1 MTTLSRRA
9 LLAGTSLLAA
19 APALAGAATQFG
31 VLSIEQSSAG
41 EPLLLVPGLACGAWA
56 LEEITRRLSPRFSI
70 HALTLPGF
78 DGRPPIEAPMIPR
91 ICADIAAY
99 VTERRLE
106 RPLLVGHSLGA
117 FIALKTAAAHPEL
130 FNGIVTLDGYPVFPA
145 LAAATA
151 GERAATAQR
160 LAAQFAVGVGD
171 PVRFRETLRGFLAAR
186 MNDSRQAERFAER
199 AARSDPAATAAYLV
213 EMLSA
218 DLRPE
223 LVRLDAPLL
232 ALAATDS
239 YLAGR
244 GEEEISAFYGDL
256 LAEAPKFSVLLL
268 REARHFVAVD
278 RPDVVA
284 AAIESFAIGL
294 RLGHA

>member
-1 MTTLSRRA
+1 MTSLSRRA

-19 APALAGAATQFG
+19 APALAGAETQFRT
-31 VLSIEQSSAG
+31 LSVEQSGAG
-41 EPLLLVPGLACGAWA
+41 EPLVLIPGLACGAWA
-56 LEEITRRLSPRFSI
+56 LEEIARRLSPRFSI

-99 VTERRLE
+99 VAALK

-117 FIALKTAAAHPEL
+117 FIALKTAAAHPKL
-130 FNGIVTLDGYPVFPA
+130 FGGIVTLDGYPVFPA
-145 LAAATA
+145 LAGATA
-151 GERAATAQR
+151 EERAGTAQR
-160 LAAQFAVGVGD
+160 LAAQFAVGAGD
-171 PVRFRETLRGFLAAR
+171 PARFRETLRGFLAAR

-199 AARSDPAATAAYLV
+199 AARSDPAATAAYV
-213 EMLSA
+213 IEMLSA

-223 LVRLDAPLL
+223 LTRLDAPLL

-244 GEEEISAFYGDL
+244 SEEEISAFYANL
-256 LAEAPKFSVLLL
+256 LAKAPKASVLLL

-284 AAIESFAIGL
+284 AAIDSFAAGL
-294 RLGHA
+294 RLGRA

>member
-1 MTTLSRRA
+1 MTTLSRRT

-19 APALAGAATQFG
+19 APALAGVATQFG
-31 VLSIEQSSAG
+31 VLSLELSGAG
-41 EPLLLVPGLACGAWA
+41 EPLVLIPGLACGAWA
-56 LEEITRRLSPRFSI
+56 LEEIARRLSPRFSI

-78 DGRPPIEAPMIPR
+78 DGRTPIETPMIPR

-99 VTERRLE
+99 VAALK

-117 FIALKTAAAHPEL
+117 FIALKTAAARPEL
-130 FNGIVTLDGYPVFPA
+130 FGGIITLDGYPVFPA
-145 LAAATA
+145 LAGATA
-151 GERAATAQR
+151 EERAATAQR
-160 LAAQFAVGVGD
+160 LAAQFSVGAGD
-171 PVRFRETLRGFLAAR
+171 PVRFRERLRGFLAAR

-199 AARSDPAATAAYLV
+199 AAHSDPAATAAYVV

-223 LVRLDAPLL
+223 LARLDAPLL

-244 GEEEISAFYGDL
+244 SEDEISAFYANL
-256 LAEAPKFSVLLL
+256 LAKAPKASVLLL
-268 REARHFVAVD
+268 REARHFIAVD

-284 AAIESFAIGL
+284 AAIESFAAGL
-294 RLGHA
+294 RLGRA

>member
-31 VLSIEQSSAG
+31 VLSIEQSGAG
-41 EPLLLVPGLACGAWA
+41 EPLVLIPGLACGAWA
-56 LEEITRRLSPRFSI
+56 LEEIALRLSPRFSI

-78 DGRPPIEAPMIPR
+78 DGRAPIEAPMIPR

-99 VTERRLE
+99 VAALK

-117 FIALKTAAAHPEL
+117 FIALKTTAAHPEL
-130 FNGIVTLDGYPVFPA
+130 FGGIVTLDGYPVFPA
-145 LAAATA
+145 LARATA
-151 GERAATAQR
+151 EERAGTAQR
-160 LAAQFAVGVGD
+160 LAAQFSAGAGD

-199 AARSDPAATAAYLV
+199 AARSDPATTAAYVV

-223 LVRLDAPLL
+223 LARLDAPLL

-244 GEEEISAFYGDL
+244 SEEEISAFYANL
-256 LAEAPKFSVLLL
+256 LAKAPKASVLLL

-284 AAIESFAIGL
+284 AAIESFAAGL
-294 RLGHA
+294 RLGRA

>member
-9 LLAGTSLLAA
+9 LLAGTSLLVA

-31 VLSIEQSSAG
+31 VLSIEQSGAG
-41 EPLLLVPGLACGAWA
+41 EPLVLIPGLACGAWA
-56 LEEITRRLSPRFSI
+56 LEEIARRLSPRFSI

-78 DGRPPIEAPMIPR
+78 DGRAPIEAPMIPR

-99 VTERRLE
+99 VAALK

-117 FIALKTAAAHPEL
+117 FIALKTTAAHPEL
-130 FNGIVTLDGYPVFPA
+130 FGGIVTLDGYPVFPA
-145 LAAATA
+145 LAGATA
-151 GERAATAQR
+151 EERAGTAQR
-160 LAAQFAVGVGD
+160 LAAQFSAGAGD

-199 AARSDPAATAAYLV
+199 AARSDPAATAAYVV

-223 LVRLDAPLL
+223 LARLDAPLL

-244 GEEEISAFYGDL
+244 SEEEISAFYANL
-256 LAEAPKFSVLLL
+256 LAKAPKASVLLL

-284 AAIESFAIGL
+284 AAIESFAAGL
-294 RLGHA
+294 RLGRA

>member
-9 LLAGTSLLAA
+9 LLAGTSLLVA

-31 VLSIEQSSAG
+31 VLSIEQSGAG
-41 EPLLLVPGLACGAWA
+41 EPLVLIPGLTCGAWA
-56 LEEITRRLSPRFSI
+56 LEEIARRLSPRFSI

-78 DGRPPIEAPMIPR
+78 DGRAPIEAPMIPR

-99 VTERRLE
+99 VAALK

-117 FIALKTAAAHPEL
+117 FIALKTTAAHPEL
-130 FNGIVTLDGYPVFPA
+130 FGGIVTLDGYPVFPA
-145 LAAATA
+145 LAGATA
-151 GERAATAQR
+151 EERAGTAQR
-160 LAAQFAVGVGD
+160 LAAQFSAGAGD

-199 AARSDPAATAAYLV
+199 AARSDPAATAAYVV

-223 LVRLDAPLL
+223 LARLDAPLL

-244 GEEEISAFYGDL
+244 SEEEISAFYADL
-256 LAEAPKFSVLLL
+256 LAKAPKASVLLL

-284 AAIESFAIGL
+284 AAIESFAAGL
-294 RLGHA
+294 RLGRA

>member
-19 APALAGAATQFG
+19 APALAGVATQFG
-31 VLSIEQSSAG
+31 VLSLELSGAG
-41 EPLLLVPGLACGAWA
+41 EPLVLIPGLACGAWA
-56 LEEITRRLSPRFSI
+56 LEEIARRLSPRFSI

-78 DGRPPIEAPMIPR
+78 DGRTPIETPMIPR

-99 VTERRLE
+99 VAALK

-117 FIALKTAAAHPEL
+117 FIALKTAAARPEL
-130 FNGIVTLDGYPVFPA
+130 FGGIITLDGYPVFPA
-145 LAAATA
+145 LAGATA
-151 GERAATAQR
+151 EERAATAQR
-160 LAAQFAVGVGD
+160 LAAQFSVGAGD
-171 PVRFRETLRGFLAAR
+171 PVRFRERLRGFLAAR

-199 AARSDPAATAAYLV
+199 AAHSDPAATAAYVV

-223 LVRLDAPLL
+223 LARLDAPLL

-244 GEEEISAFYGDL
+244 SEDEISAFYANL
-256 LAEAPKFSVLLL
+256 LAKAPKASVLLL

-284 AAIESFAIGL
+284 AAIESFAAGL
-294 RLGHA
+294 RLGRA

>member
-9 LLAGTSLLAA
+9 LLAGTSLLVA

-31 VLSIEQSSAG
+31 VLSIEQSGAG
-41 EPLLLVPGLACGAWA
+41 EPLVLIPGLACGAWA
-56 LEEITRRLSPRFSI
+56 LEEIARRLSPRFSI

-78 DGRPPIEAPMIPR
+78 DGRAPIEAPMIPR

-99 VTERRLE
+99 VAALK

-117 FIALKTAAAHPEL
+117 FIALKTTAAHPEL
-130 FNGIVTLDGYPVFPA
+130 FGGIVTLDGYPVFPA
-145 LAAATA
+145 LAGATA
-151 GERAATAQR
+151 EERAGTAQR
-160 LAAQFAVGVGD
+160 LAAQFSAGAGD

-199 AARSDPAATAAYLV
+199 AARSDPAATAAYVV

-223 LVRLDAPLL
+223 LARLDAPLL

-244 GEEEISAFYGDL
+244 SEEEISAFYADL
-256 LAEAPKFSVLLL
+256 LAKAPKASVLLL

-284 AAIESFAIGL
+284 AAIESFAAGL
-294 RLGHA
+294 RLGRA

>member
-19 APALAGAATQFG
+19 APTLAGAASQFG
-31 VLSIEQSSAG
+31 VLSVEQSGAG

-56 LEEITRRLSPRFSI
+56 LDEVARRLSQRFSI

-99 VTERRLE
+99 VTARRLE

-117 FIALKTAAAHPEL
+117 FIALKTVAAHPEL

-151 GERAATAQR
+151 EERAATAHR
-160 LAAQFAVGVGD
+160 LAAQFAAGAGD
-171 PVRFRETLRGFLAAR
+171 PVRFRETLRGFLATR
-186 MNDSRQAERFAER
+186 MNDSRQAERFTER
-199 AARSDPAATAAYLV
+199 AARSDPAATAAYVV

-218 DLRPE
+218 DLRPK
-223 LVRLDAPLL
+223 LARLDAPLL

-244 GEEEISAFYGDL
+244 SEEEILAFYGDL

-284 AAIESFAIGL
+284 VAIESFVVGL